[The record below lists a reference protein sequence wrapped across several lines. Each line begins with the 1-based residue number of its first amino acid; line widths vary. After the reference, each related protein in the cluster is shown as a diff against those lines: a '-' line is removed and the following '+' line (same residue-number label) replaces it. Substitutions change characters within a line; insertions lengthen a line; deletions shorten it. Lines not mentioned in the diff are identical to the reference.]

1 VPQCGSKLLRE
12 DTLRREDYS
21 PDAPGRMVRALQ
33 GYWTYEPNA
42 LPPPEK
48 ALGLSFGLAKDL
60 EDARG
65 AIGELAGV
73 GRMLPN
79 PHLLIR
85 PFIQREAVSSS
96 RIEGTITR
104 LDQLFLFEAEPDQV
118 AHPADVEEVRNYVLA
133 CEHGLKMIREGN
145 PLSLRVI
152 REVHRVLMEGV
163 RGGDKRPGEF
173 RPCDVRLGKHAD
185 SWEDSRFVPPAH
197 TTLTPLLRDFERFLN
212 TPSDRPVV
220 VDMALMH
227 YQFET
232 IHPFMD
238 GNGRIGR
245 LLFILLLC
253 ERELLPQPL
262 LYLSAYL
269 EQHNDEYRDHLLKVS
284 QRGAWG
290 DWIRF
295 LARGITEQCRD
306 AATRAGRLLDLWRT
320 YQQKVSSQTRTGAAV
335 RLIDLLFTHPFITIP
350 HAATFLGQTYAAA
363 QNNVEKL
370 VKAGILRVK
379 SGTSNP
385 RVFVADRILRLLDK
399 PLTDSQP

>member
-1 VPQCGSKLLRE
+1 LRPE
-12 DTLRREDYS
+12 DFSTAS
-21 PDAPGRMVRALQ
+21 PGRLVRSLQ
-33 GYWTYEPNA
+33 GYWTYEPNP
-42 LPPPEK
+42 LPPADD
-48 ALGLSFGLAKDL
+48 ALGLNFRLAKDL

-65 AIGELAGV
+65 ALGELAGV
-73 GRMLPN
+73 GRMLLN

-133 CEHGLKMIREGN
+133 CEHGLQLLREGN

-152 REVHRVLMEGV
+152 REIHRVLMEGV
-163 RGGDKRPGEF
+163 RGGNKRPGEF
-173 RPCDVRLGKHAD
+173 RPCDVRIGRHAEAWD
-185 SWEDSRFVPPAH
+185 ESRFIPPTHTALVPI
-197 TTLTPLLRDFERFLN
+197 LRDFERFLN
-212 TPSDRPVV
+212 TPADRPVV
-220 VDMALMH
+220 VDMALMP

-245 LLFILLLC
+245 LLFTLLLC
-253 ERELLPQPL
+253 ERGLLPQPL

-269 EQHNDEYRDHLLKVS
+269 EQHNDEYRDHLLAVS
-284 QRGAWG
+284 RRGEWAG
-290 DWIRF
+290 WIRF
-295 LARGITEQCRD
+295 LARGVTEQARD

-320 YQQKVSSQTRTGAAV
+320 YQRTVGSLTRAGAAV

-350 HAATFLGQTYAAA
+350 NAAQFLDQTYPAA

-370 VKAGILRVK
+370 VEAGILKERA
-379 SGTSNP
+379 GTANP
-385 RVFVADRILRLLDK
+385 KVFVADAVLRLLDE
-399 PLTDSQP
+399 PLTDTPSTS

>member
-1 VPQCGSKLLRE
+1 L
-12 DTLRREDYS
+12 
-21 PDAPGRMVRALQ
+21 
-33 GYWTYEPNA
+33 TYEPNP
-42 LPPPEK
+42 LPPLET
-48 ALGLSFGLAKDL
+48 ALGLSFTLAREL

-73 GRMLPN
+73 GGMLPN

-85 PFIQREAVSSS
+85 TFIQREAVSSS

-133 CEHGLKMIREGN
+133 CEHGLQMIREGN
-145 PLSLRVI
+145 PLSLRVV

-163 RGGDKRPGEF
+163 RGGSKRPGEF
-173 RPCDVRLGKHAD
+173 RQCDVRIGKHAE
-185 SWEDSRFVPPAH
+185 SWDESRFIPPAH
-197 TTLTPLLRDFERFLN
+197 TALTPILRDFERFLN
-212 TPSDRPVV
+212 VPGNWPLV

-245 LLFILLLC
+245 LLFTLMLC
-253 ERELLPQPL
+253 ERGVLPQPL

-269 EQHNDEYRDHLLKVS
+269 EQHNDEYRDHLLAVS
-284 QRGAWG
+284 QRGTWG
-290 DWIRF
+290 SWIRF
-295 LARGITEQCRD
+295 LARGVTEQARD
-306 AATRAGRLLDLWRT
+306 AATRARRLLGLWRE
-320 YQQKVSSQTRTGAAV
+320 YQRKVGSLTRAGAAV
-335 RLIDLLFTHPFITIP
+335 RLVDLLFSHPFITIP
-350 HAATFLGQTYAAA
+350 NAGRFLDQTYPAA

-370 VKAGILRVK
+370 VEAGILKERP
-379 SGTSNP
+379 GTSNP
-385 RVFVADRILRLLDK
+385 KVFVAVDILRLLDE
-399 PLTDSQP
+399 PLSDTSPTP